1 MTTPDHE
8 LFPFVAVSAL
18 STSIHPST
26 GRLLTLDAVTFDE
39 NGEVGEDFH
48 AVFNPVKD
56 AGPRHLHNLEKS
68 DFAQAPRFARHL
80 KALNKLIDGRTLIV
94 LDSPT
99 EWGYLVSESRRAMNA
114 AARANRP
121 RARQHNRR
129 RQRVGHL
136 PRPEAIVD
144 ILGSARRQGHIL
156 IDERLNAV
164 ANQVGVLSE
173 PATATVER
181 ASVPEEE
188 LSRAATLKL
197 VAVYL
202 QLHENGTLTSI
213 DPEDLKADRFGLQRS
228 ALRVDAHKREGD
240 VDNPGVYTGA
250 GLKPGMEISISDDV
264 AVDPDELIQ
273 AALDAGLNYQ
283 EKLTR
288 TASLVVSD
296 APSRG
301 AELRGKAMHAHRK
314 DIPVLSAQE
323 FLQAVAR
330 D

>member
-8 LFPFVAVSAL
+8 LFPFIAVSAL
-18 STSIHPST
+18 STSSHPST

-39 NGEVGEDFH
+39 SGEVGDDFH

-68 DFAQAPRFARHL
+68 DFAQAPRFARYL
-80 KALNKLIDGRTLIV
+80 KTLNKLIDGRTLIL

-99 EWGYLVSESRRAMNA
+99 EWGYLVSEARRAMNA
-114 AARANRP
+114 AARANRQ
-121 RARQHNRR
+121 RARKHNRR
-129 RQRVGHL
+129 RQRVGHV
-136 PRPEAIVD
+136 PRPEAIID
-144 ILGSARRQGHIL
+144 LLGSARRQGHIL

-164 ANQVGVLSE
+164 AAQVGVLSE
-173 PATATVER
+173 PATATIER
-181 ASVPEEE
+181 ANVPEEE

-197 VAVYL
+197 VAVFL
-202 QLHENGTLTSI
+202 QLRENGTLTSI
-213 DPEDLKADRFGLQRS
+213 DPDNLKADRFGLQRS
-228 ALRVDAHKREGD
+228 VVRVDAHKREGD
-240 VDNPGVYTGA
+240 VDNPGVYKGG
-250 GLKPGMEISISDDV
+250 GLTPGMEISISDDV

-288 TASLVVSD
+288 TAALVVSD

-314 DIPVLSAQE
+314 NIPVLSAQE
-323 FLQAVAR
+323 FLQAVAH

>member
-1 MTTPDHE
+1 MTTPGHE
-8 LFPFVAVSAL
+8 LFPFIAVSAL

-56 AGPRHLHNLEKS
+56 AGPRHLHNREKS
-68 DFAQAPRFARHL
+68 DFAQAPRFARYL
-80 KALNKLIDGRTLIV
+80 KTLNKLIDGRTLV
-94 LDSPT
+94 LLDSPT

-114 AARANRP
+114 AARANRQ
-121 RARQHNRR
+121 RARKHNRR
-129 RQRVGHL
+129 RQRVGHV
-136 PRPEAIVD
+136 PRPAAIVD
-144 ILGSARRQGHIL
+144 LLGSARRQGHIL

-164 ANQVGVLSE
+164 ASQVGVLSE
-173 PATATVER
+173 PATATIER
-181 ASVPEEE
+181 ANVPEEE

-197 VAVYL
+197 VAVFL
-202 QLHENGTLTSI
+202 QLREHGTLTSI
-213 DPEDLKADRFGLQRS
+213 DPEELKADRFGLQRS
-228 ALRVDAHKREGD
+228 AVRVDAHKREGD
-240 VDNPGVYTGA
+240 VDNPGVYTGES
-250 GLKPGMEISISDDV
+250 LTPGMEISISDDV

-314 DIPVLSAQE
+314 NIPVLSAQE

>member
-8 LFPFVAVSAL
+8 LFPYVAVSAL

-26 GRLLTLDAVTFDE
+26 GRLLTLDAVTFDD
-39 NGEVGEDFH
+39 NGQVGEDFH
-48 AVFNPVKD
+48 AVLNPVKD
-56 AGPRHLHNLEKS
+56 AGPHHLHNREKS
-68 DFAQAPRFARHL
+68 DFAQAPRFARYL
-80 KALNKLIDGRTLIV
+80 KTLNKLIDGRTLIL

-99 EWGYLVSESRRAMNA
+99 EWGYLVSEARRAMNA
-114 AARANRP
+114 AARANRQ
-121 RARQHNRR
+121 RARKHNRR
-129 RQRVGHL
+129 RQRVGHV

-144 ILGSARRQGHIL
+144 LLGSARRQGHII

-164 ANQVGVLSE
+164 AGQVGVLSE
-173 PATATVER
+173 PATATIER

-197 VAVYL
+197 VAVFL
-202 QLHENGTLTSI
+202 QLRENGTLTSI

-240 VDNPGVYTGA
+240 VDNPGIYTGE
-250 GLKPGMEISISDDV
+250 GLKPGMEISVSDDV